1 MENRNAVIRPLA
13 LAVALSFVGGASAVG
28 SGIVVSGL
36 GSIIK
41 NGNQVKVQQNT
52 DKMIVNWNN
61 MNVGKNESL
70 NFNQPNANAA
80 ILNKINN
87 IDPTVIA
94 GALNANGK
102 VFIVNP
108 HGVLISKGSS
118 VNVGS
123 LIASSLDI
131 SNKDFLSGNI
141 NLKGNGKG
149 KIVNEGDITAAKDVA
164 LVGGGEVTNNG
175 KIYSKYNGTALAS
188 GSDITLLFPEMGK
201 MSVKVNKGSLN
212 ALINNRGIIIS
223 DRGDVTLTAWATDTL
238 TRGVIN
244 NTGVLEAK
252 GVQSLLDGGVS
263 LSANGDINLGGQV
276 TAHGNSSIT
285 STKDVNVMGS
295 VKVDGDLNVSGN
307 NIISKSLD
315 NGNEPH
321 GALTSGKNMTLD
333 AKNEII
339 MPYINVTDETYSYE
353 PQSNN
358 TNNLN
363 VNAKNITLN
372 NVNVKGNTN
381 LTAIKGSSEKNSP
394 SGNIT
399 LGDSDLEGNLTV
411 KASGDMTL
419 NKDMVVGSDVNITAN
434 NLLSSSSA
442 GEYPWSPKQ
451 LNTLSAKNVNIKV
464 DNDVNIGAIVTTL
477 KYNNFDTDIN
487 SGNASITAKNVI
499 LDRLNTMSNLT
510 ISADKNVTIKQF
522 NPRADYGSDIIPVAK
537 ISADTVDINKSYAYS
552 NVQITANKDINYN
565 NSTNNMR
572 DTSLTSKN
580 GNVYLGRLNGIGG
593 THKNLTISAENGSI
607 DMKDQFTV
615 TGDLSVTAGRL
626 GMFLPSSLS
635 VYGNAVLTT
644 PGSIRSNAYTSAHL
658 FFNKNLT
665 YIVSKNSTIAPSFMG
680 PTVRGF
686 TRKIIKN

>member
-108 HGVLISKGSS
+108 NGVLISKGSS

-141 NLKGNGKG
+141 NLKGDGKG
-149 KIVNEGDITAAKDVA
+149 KIVNEGDITAAKEVA
-164 LVGGGEVTNNG
+164 LVGSGEVTNNG
-175 KIYSKYNGTALAS
+175 KIYSKTSGTALAS

-315 NGNEPH
+315 NGDEPH

-333 AKNEII
+333 AKNDII

-372 NVNVKGNTN
+372 NVNDEGNTN
-381 LTAIKGSSEKNSP
+381 LTAIKGSSETNSP

-419 NKDMVVGSDVNITAN
+419 NKDMVVGRDVNITAN

-451 LNTLSAKNVNIKV
+451 LNTLTAKNVNIKV

-477 KYNNFDTDIN
+477 EYNNSDTDIN
-487 SGNASITAKNVI
+487 NGNASITAKNVI

-522 NPRADYGSDIIPVAK
+522 DPRAYYGSDIIPVAK
-537 ISADTVDINKSYAYS
+537 ISADTVDIDKSYAYS

-565 NSTNNMR
+565 SSTNRMR

-580 GNVYLGRLNGIGG
+580 GNVYLGRLNGVGG
-593 THKNLTISAENGSI
+593 THNNLTISAENGSVN
-607 DMKDQFTV
+607 MKDPFTV

-626 GMFLPSSLS
+626 GMILPSSLV

-644 PGSIRSNAYTSAHL
+644 PGNIWSNAYTSAHL

-665 YIVSKNSTIAPSFMG
+665 YIVSKNSTIAPSFTG

>member
-1 MENRNAVIRPLA
+1 MENKNAVIRPLA
-13 LAVALSFVGGASAVG
+13 LAVALSFIGGASAVG
-28 SGIVVSGL
+28 TGTVVSGS

-80 ILNKINN
+80 VLNKINS

-108 HGVLISKGSS
+108 NGVLISKGSS
-118 VNVGS
+118 INVGS

-141 NLKGNGKG
+141 NLKGDGKG
-149 KIVNEGDITAAKDVA
+149 RIVNEGDITAEKDVA

-175 KIYSKYNGTALAS
+175 KIYSKTNGTALAS

-285 STKDVNVMGS
+285 ATKDVNVMGS

-315 NGNEPH
+315 NWDEPH
-321 GALTSGKNMTLD
+321 GALTSGKSMTLD
-333 AKNEII
+333 AKNDII
-339 MPYINVTDETYSYE
+339 MPYINVTDGIYSYE

-381 LTAIKGSSEKNSP
+381 LTAIKGSSGTDAP

-399 LGDSDLEGNLTV
+399 LGDSDLKGNLTV

-419 NKDMVVGSDVNITAN
+419 NKNMAAGSDINITAN
-434 NLLSSSSA
+434 NLLSNSSA
-442 GEYPWSPKQ
+442 GKYPWLPKQ
-451 LNTLSAKNVNIKV
+451 LNTISAKNVNIKV
-464 DNDVNIGAIVTTL
+464 DNDVNIGAIVATP
-477 KYNNFDTDIN
+477 NNIFDTK

-510 ISADKNVTIKQF
+510 ISAEDKVSIKDF
-522 NPRADYGSDIIPVAK
+522 NPQAVYGSYIIPVAK
-537 ISADTVDINKSYAYS
+537 VSANTVDIGKSYAYS
-552 NVQITANKDINYN
+552 NVQITANNDIRYD
-565 NSTNNMR
+565 NSANLR

-580 GNVYLGRLNGIGG
+580 GSVYLGRDYGTSG
-593 THKNLTISAENGSI
+593 THNNLTISAANGGVNI
-607 DMKDQFTV
+607 KDQFTV
-615 TGDLSVTAGRL
+615 SGNLSVTAGKQ
-626 GMFLPSSLS
+626 GMFLPSSLY
-635 VYGNAVLTT
+635 VNGNAVFTT
-644 PGSIRSNAYTSAHL
+644 PGDILANSFYSRHY
-658 FFNKNLT
+658 FNRNLT
-665 YIVSKNSTIAPSFMG
+665 YIVSKNSKITAHGFMG
-680 PTVRGF
+680 PTVRG
-686 TRKIIKN
+686 TTKKIIKK